1 MNDKN
6 KPIKEGNK
14 TYFTKHSL
22 FMNQAPSFN
31 FEMGGDELLKRALE
45 IGFVTKV
52 GEDKYLMNENYGKV
66 FNYEGWLSALDFAE
80 ELGCPDSKG
89 WEDKLDALEDAGTS
103 DGAVDAF
110 EGTAIEFIKSKGYKI
125 MEDGKEVFND

>member
-1 MNDKN
+1 MTKQERKIMKEALRSWLDK
-6 KPIKEGNK
+6 KEEK
-14 TYFTKHSL
+14 K
-22 FMNQAPSFN
+22 
-31 FEMGGDELLKRALE
+31 
-45 IGFVTKV
+45 I
-52 GEDKYLMNENYGKV
+52 